1 MIDSIVFSKTKGTLE
16 VSVSVYVFKENDV
29 FVAYCPSLDLSGY
42 DSTEEA
48 ARRDFEYHLREYV
61 KFQIQHDMLHK
72 DLTRHG
78 WEVKTRKAKGPEIGL
93 LLRRTQLRD
102 VFKKPEYKMIRNTTD
117 LKSAYA

>member
-1 MIDSIVFSKTKGTLE
+1 MIDSIIFSKAKGTME

-42 DSTEEA
+42 DTTEET
-48 ARRDFEYHLREYV
+48 ARSDFEYALQEYV
-61 KFQIQHDMLHK
+61 KFQVEHDTLSK
-72 DLTRHG
+72 DLMLHG
-78 WEVKTRKAKGPEIGL
+78 WEVKQRKAKGPEIST

-117 LKSAYA
+117 LKAAYV